1 MAESSDK
8 YGEAAE
14 AAFEKWWQSWRA
26 ANGYPNTERM
36 RDAARAVYESL
47 AYSSTDS
54 AFETLFKQGH
64 IEPERIP
71 SAAALSDEQ
80 LSQAVKF
87 RDASP
92 NMSDSFAIAAAAPRS
107 HAGDSRLREELL
119 RLRQWF
125 EDRPDRPGH
134 KAQVIYINGVLEIA
148 DSARSAT
155 PSTDDARD
163 AARYRYLRAH
173 WDDFTGYASKNPG
186 EWLDKTLDAALV
198 KDGSPEHVCG
208 LQGYNPMIDP
218 PCPGCEWRNRS
229 ESTARKDG

>member
-155 PSTDDARD
+155 GPILPWTPKEARRLLDFQHAHCTDDHEEAYHQIYWLVTDR
-163 AARYRYLRAH
+163 AADPFHPWA
-173 WDDFTGYASKNPG
+173 
-186 EWLDKTLDAALV
+186 EVEEAAT
-198 KDGSPEHVCG
+198 KHVADRG
-208 LQGYNPMIDP
+208 GVQ
-218 PCPGCEWRNRS
+218 
-229 ESTARKDG
+229 K